1 MANLSIVLAHGV
13 LGFGGPASS
22 LVSYFNGVAAHL
34 IDQGHHVFEPQV
46 DSIGTVEDR
55 GSELAAKILGWQQK
69 KNLTAQPVHI
79 IAHSM
84 GGLDAR
90 YAISQVQGFAPHV
103 ATLVT
108 IGTPHRGSPVADA
121 VATGTGP
128 LAGLI
133 EPWLSDR
140 LKSQTGA
147 LNSLT
152 TAFAAKF
159 DPETKDD
166 PHVRYLEVAGD
177 ASQGKAEELV
187 LFALASRIGQITGEV
202 NDGVVPQASALRP
215 GHEHVVPDWPVDHAG
230 EVGWGV
236 RTPPIVFGH
245 PLLFLPPPPHLAW
258 YDAIVAR
265 L

>member
-1 MANLSIVLAHGV
+1 MTNLSIVLAHGV
-13 LGFGGPASS
+13 LGFGGPANS

-34 IDQGHHVFEPQV
+34 GDQGHHVFEPQV

-55 GSELAAKILGWQQK
+55 GSELAAKILDWQQK
-69 KNLTAQPVHI
+69 MSLTTQPVHI

-90 YAISQVQGFAPHV
+90 YAISKVKGFAPHV

-121 VATGTGP
+121 VETGTGP
-128 LAGLI
+128 LAGQI
-133 EPWLSDR
+133 DPWLSDR
-140 LKSQTGA
+140 LRRQTGA
-147 LNSLT
+147 LHSLT
-152 TAFAAKF
+152 TAFAATF
-159 DPETKDD
+159 DPATPDD

-177 ASQGKAEELV
+177 ASRGSAQELL
-187 LFALASRIGQITGEV
+187 LFELASRIGQITGEI
-202 NDGVVPQASALRP
+202 NDGVVTKASALRP

-236 RTPPIVFGH
+236 LTPPLFFGH
-245 PLLFLPPPPHLAW
+245 PLLFFPPPPHLAR
-258 YDAIVAR
+258 YDAIVAQ